1 MVYIRTKT
9 VKGKRYGYL
18 VECKYR
24 KRGTKGPKQS
34 VKAYIGRVYH
44 PEVMNKVDFYHFS
57 SINQTEISRH
67 VKENPNH
74 EIIEKLVEWE
84 LFKHGFEKEKFT
96 DKTVLKINEGYLCR
110 HSIEQIKAF
119 KPKGNDDL
127 ANGRQLAKLF
137 VHAGIDVPHELFVEY
152 FKKINQ

>member
-9 VKGKRYGYL
+9 IKGKKYGYL

-24 KRGTKGPKQS
+24 KRGSKGPKQC
-34 VKAYIGRVYH
+34 VKAYIGRVHH
-44 PEVMNKVDFYHFS
+44 PENMNKVDFYHFS
-57 SINQTEISRH
+57 GIKQDEVSRH

-84 LFKHGFEKEKFT
+84 LLKHGFDKDKFR
-96 DKTVLKINEGYLCR
+96 DNVVLKINEGHLCK
-110 HSIEQIKAF
+110 HSIEQIKDF
-119 KPKGNDDL
+119 KPKGNDDM
-127 ANGRQLAKLF
+127 ANGRQMAKLF

-152 FKKINQ
+152 FKKISR